1 MSNDAMLKDKVTTLL
16 RTIYDPE
23 IPVNLVD
30 LGLIYRIQIE
40 GKVVNIDMTLTNPA
54 CPVATQFPDVVK
66 STIETLHEVDKVHIN
81 MVWDPPWT
89 SERMSEEAKFTLGLS
104 E

>member
-54 CPVATQFPDVVK
+54 CPVAAQFPDVVK
-66 STIETLHEVDKVHIN
+66 STIETLHEVDMVHIN

>member
-1 MSNDAMLKDKVTTLL
+1 MNEALLKEKVLGLL
-16 RTIYDPE
+16 KTIYDPE

-30 LGLIYRIQIE
+30 LGLIYEIKIQEKTIH
-40 GKVVNIDMTLTNPA
+40 IDMTLTNPA
-54 CPVATQFPDVVK
+54 CPVAAQFPDVVK
-66 STIETLHEVDKVHIN
+66 SSIETLSEVDVVEIN

-89 SERMSEEAKFTLGLS
+89 TDRMTEEAKFILGLS